1 LTNTFNKKTKVA
13 AFVFSLILMVTL
25 IEFGSFF
32 IISKFKKNF
41 SISTNIAQ
49 DLLNAIEK
57 MNHVKFFESGIHYSS
72 VDELIYDRN
81 LTPIKSKNLKGQLLL
96 QGDSWAEQFLYSNS
110 LEFRKKLEILEVD
123 WDVIYAGT
131 SSYSPSLMAAQVE
144 WLDEN
149 VKDFSPKIIIQIVDQ
164 TDFGDEL
171 CRYLNVRSV
180 NLDGSVTVLAFDGV
194 DTENQT
200 VYSIKDKLRYSI
212 ILNSSTLNTIKLFKL
227 AYFRVLNR
235 LAPVKDCG
243 WNEISNYLLNGLNS
257 EEENYMIDMF
267 VDYIKSLH
275 KIENLERVIIVTHP
289 HYLHLDNTYKLEM
302 GNFLFKN
309 LKEIV
314 RRSNP
319 FFKVELLHIQP
330 SKKDILLNNVYIEG
344 DPASHLTDK
353 AHSSY
358 YLKAIR
364 KQIDNLK

>member
-1 LTNTFNKKTKVA
+1 
-13 AFVFSLILMVTL
+13 
-25 IEFGSFF
+25 
-32 IISKFKKNF
+32 
-41 SISTNIAQ
+41 
-49 DLLNAIEK
+49 
-57 MNHVKFFESGIHYSS
+57 MN
-72 VDELIYDRN
+72 
-81 LTPIKSKNLKGQLLL
+81 
-96 QGDSWAEQFLYSNS
+96 
-110 LEFRKKLEILEVD
+110 
-123 WDVIYAGT
+123 
-131 SSYSPSLMAAQVE
+131 
-144 WLDEN
+144 EN
-149 VKDFSPKIIIQIVDQ
+149 VKDFSPKIIVAIVDQ

-194 DTENQT
+194 DTENSSVYT
-200 VYSIKDKLRYSI
+200 VKHKLRYSI

-243 WNEISNYLLNGLNS
+243 WNKISNYLLNGLNS

-267 VDYIKSLH
+267 VDYIKSLNR
-275 KIENLERVIIVTHP
+275 IENLERVILVTHP

-344 DPASHLTDK
+344 DRASHLTDK

-358 YLKAIR
+358 YLTAIR